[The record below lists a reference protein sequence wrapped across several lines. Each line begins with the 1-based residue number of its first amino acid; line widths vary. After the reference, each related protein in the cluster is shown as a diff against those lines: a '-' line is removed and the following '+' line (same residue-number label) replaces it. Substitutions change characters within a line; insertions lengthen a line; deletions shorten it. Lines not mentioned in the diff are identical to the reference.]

1 MSQENCF
8 DGQDMRSGTGM
19 RSGFEQ
25 ALSHLADLVILLLKL
40 RKLSAVVE
48 NTPNCAKLC
57 ARLVAIFS
65 LSGLLISEFLV
76 MLIIAEWSLII
87 EVFNGGSVVVSKQGM
102 TTITLFEM
110 SLTSHGHARLFF
122 NFLKK
127 SAIVTG
133 MTADDDRR

>member
-76 MLIIAEWSLII
+76 VLIIAEWSLINCC
-87 EVFNGGSVVVSKQGM
+87 NGQWWLSGDQQAG
-102 TTITLFEM
+102 
-110 SLTSHGHARLFF
+110 
-122 NFLKK
+122 
-127 SAIVTG
+127 
-133 MTADDDRR
+133 DDDDYAIRDVVNVPRSRSFIF